1 MKVLYYHNHPSYD
14 PTDILNGYDL
24 SVYIV
29 NDVELMFFQSQVMHF
44 SFLKKELVSI
54 KLFLLFII

>member
-24 SVYIV
+24 SVYII

-44 SFLKKELVSI
+44 HS
-54 KLFLLFII
+54 